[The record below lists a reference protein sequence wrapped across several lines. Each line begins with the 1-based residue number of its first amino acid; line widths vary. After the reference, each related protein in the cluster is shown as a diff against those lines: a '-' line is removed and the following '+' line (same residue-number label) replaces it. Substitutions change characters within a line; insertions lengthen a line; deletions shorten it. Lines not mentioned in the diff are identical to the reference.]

1 MVLILLTVNNFLIL
15 TKNNKVNIFYLS
27 LNNIYLNK
35 KLSKH
40 EIEKTINGCCH
51 CNNCKLCKL
60 QAKGC

>member
-27 LNNIYLNK
+27 
-35 KLSKH
+35 
-40 EIEKTINGCCH
+40 INGCCH